1 MTLGPFLFG
10 APLALIGLIAL
21 PVIYWVLRATPPTPK
36 DAALPSLRLLDRL
49 DPREET
55 PARTPLWLLLMRM
68 IAAAA
73 ALIGLALPIYAPGAA
88 NEAGD
93 EGPLL
98 IVMDNGWA
106 SAPRWNELVS
116 AADGA
121 LDTAGRDTPTHLLL
135 TAPRTLNASPN
146 ERLTRAE
153 MGRRIASLEPLSWGT
168 DREDA
173 LQRLVDSGLRPERIL
188 WASDGLDFTTGTD
201 FARALSEIAPLSI
214 YAAPPNGTA
223 AITSIEADPN
233 GVSVTLRRAGEDG
246 IETLYVSAL
255 TIDGSALATAEATF
269 EQDRRDTLARFDLPA
284 AALARISRFVATG
297 RQGAGTVW
305 LWDSTDRSRR
315 VGLVSLGDVAQ
326 PLLSDVHYVRQAL
339 KPFATIT
346 EGELGDIIASS
357 PDAIILTDIGSVPD
371 SQLEPLTNWVES
383 GGALIRF
390 AGPLVAAQGDALMP
404 TPLRRASRALGGS
417 LAWDEP
423 QKIADFPETSPFA
436 GLIPPADALVKQQV
450 LAEPAPDL
458 QSKTWAR
465 LEDGSPLVTAD
476 KRGAGTIILFHVTA
490 GPDWSNLPYSGVFA
504 QMLRRSIAAGKGEAV
519 DDGEGTYAP
528 LLVLDGYGRPDRP
541 ADTAAPIAAADFND
555 LTPSEVNPPGLYQG
569 PAGTRAVNAAAGARP
584 VKITDWPANAVLL
597 GDAEAKTFPLG
608 GWLLGGAMILLAFD
622 LMIALSVAGRLP
634 RLRGATAGAAGGL
647 IAISL
652 AGMPVADAQSP
663 FGNPGFGSNTSEP
676 DLTKAE
682 EAALSIRFGYVRTGD
697 ARTDDATRS
706 GLLGLSRIL
715 YLRTSVE
722 PDEPHALNLERDALE
737 LYPLIYFAIAPNAE
751 PISPLAAERLNTY
764 MRGGGALIIDTRN
777 GGAVGQAA
785 DFSSIETL
793 LEGLDAPAM
802 APVPSDHVL
811 TRSFYLLEGFPGRYT
826 GRALWIEAP
835 AIDASQR
842 RGDGVS
848 HLFIGD
854 ADWAAAWAIDER
866 GRPLYSVDGGQ
877 QQREMANR
885 FGVNLVMYILT
896 GNYKED
902 QVHLPA
908 WWERSG
914 RSPGTPDDLR
924 ERE

>member
-1 MTLGPFLFG
+1 MTLGPFFFG
-10 APLALIGLIAL
+10 APLALLGLIAL
-21 PVIYWVLRATPPTPK
+21 PVIWWVLRATPPAPK
-36 DAALPSLRLLDRL
+36 DAALPSMRLLDEL

-55 PARTPLWLLLMRM
+55 PARTPFWLLLMRM

-73 ALIGLALPIYAPGAA
+73 ALAGLALPIYAPGAA
-88 NEAGD
+88 NEAGN

-106 SAPRWNELVS
+106 SAPRWNELTS
-116 AADGA
+116 AADSA
-121 LDTAGRDTPTHLLL
+121 LDTASRDTPTHLLL
-135 TAPRTLNASPN
+135 TAPRTLNSDPN

-153 MGRRIASLEPLSWGT
+153 MGRRIASLEPLSWST
-168 DREDA
+168 NRDDA
-173 LQRLVDSGLRPERIL
+173 VERLTESGLKPQRIL
-188 WASDGLDFTTGTD
+188 WATDGIDMGSGAD
-201 FARALSEIAPLSI
+201 FARALSDIAPLSI
-214 YAAPPNGTA
+214 YAAPPMGAA
-223 AITSIEADPN
+223 AITGISADPN
-233 GVSVTLRRAGEDG
+233 GVGVTVRRAGQDG
-246 IETLYVSAL
+246 VETLFVSAL
-255 TIDGSALATAEATF
+255 TLDGSALATAEAEF
-269 EQDRRDTLARFDLPA
+269 EQGRRDAEARFTLPA

-305 LWDSTDRSRR
+305 LWDSADRSRR
-315 VGLVSLGDVAQ
+315 VGLVSQGDVAQ

-339 KPFATIT
+339 KPFATLT
-346 EGELGDIIASS
+346 EGELGDVIASS
-357 PDAIILTDIGSVPD
+357 PDAIILTDVGSVPE
-371 SQLEPLTNWVES
+371 SQLEALTTWIES

-390 AGPLVAAQGDALMP
+390 AGPRLAASGDTLVP

-423 QKIADFPETSPFA
+423 QKIAGFPETSPFA
-436 GLIPPADALVKQQV
+436 GLSAPADALVKQQV

-476 KRGAGTIILFHVTA
+476 TRGAGTVILFHVTA

-519 DDGEGTYAP
+519 DDGAGTYAP
-528 LLVLDGYGRPDRP
+528 LLVLDGYGRPDQP
-541 ADTAAPIAAADFND
+541 SDTAAPIAADAFAD
-555 LTPSEVNPPGLYQG
+555 LVPSEQHPPGLYQG

-584 VKITDWPANAVLL
+584 TLITDWPSSAVLL

-608 GWLLGGAMILLAFD
+608 GWLLGGAMILLALD
-622 LMIALSVAGRLP
+622 LLIALSVAGRLP
-634 RLRGATAGAAGGL
+634 RLRKAAAALAGGVMAL
-647 IAISL
+647 SL
-652 AGMPVADAQSP
+652 VGAPDASAQSP
-663 FGNPGFGSNTSEP
+663 FANPGFNRDEP
-676 DLTKAE
+676 ELSKAE
-682 EAALSIRFGYVRTGD
+682 QAALSIRFGYVQTGD
-697 ARTDDATRS
+697 ARTDEATRS
-706 GLLGLSRIL
+706 GLIGLSRIL

-722 PDEPHALNLERDALE
+722 PEAPHALNLETDALE
-737 LYPLIYFAIAPNAE
+737 LYPLIYFALAPNAE
-751 PISPLAAERLNTY
+751 PLTPRAAERLNTY

-777 GGAVGQAA
+777 GGSVGQAA

-793 LEGLDAPAM
+793 LDGLDTPAM
-802 APVPSDHVL
+802 APVPRDHVL
-811 TRSFYLLEGFPGRYT
+811 TRSFYLLDGFPGRYT

-835 AIDASQR
+835 AADASQR

-914 RSPGTPDDLR
+914 RSPQSLPDDLR
-924 ERE
+924 ERP

>member
-36 DAALPSLRLLDRL
+36 DAALPSLRLLDEL

-116 AADGA
+116 AADSA

-173 LQRLVDSGLRPERIL
+173 LQRLEDSGLRPERIL
-188 WASDGLDFTTGTD
+188 WASDGLDFAAGTD

-214 YAAPPNGTA
+214 YAAPPNSAA

-246 IETLYVSAL
+246 IETFYVSAL

-390 AGPLVAAQGDALMP
+390 AGPLVAAQGDALVP

-584 VKITDWPANAVLL
+584 VKITDWPASAVLL

-608 GWLLGGAMILLAFD
+608 GWLLGGAMILLALD

-634 RLRGATAGAAGGL
+634 RLRGAAAGAAGGL

-652 AGMPVADAQSP
+652 AGMPMADAQSP
-663 FGNPGFGSNTSEP
+663 FGNPGFGSNASEP

-751 PISPLAAERLNTY
+751 PISPLAAERLNAY